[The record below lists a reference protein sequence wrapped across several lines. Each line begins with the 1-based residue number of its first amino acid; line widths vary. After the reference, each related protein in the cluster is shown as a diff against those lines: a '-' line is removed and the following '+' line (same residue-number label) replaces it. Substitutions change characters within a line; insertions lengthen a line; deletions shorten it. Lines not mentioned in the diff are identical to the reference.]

1 MSGSMTTKTSKEN
14 ENELSGFEKTQTTLV
29 LATGYAET

>member
-1 MSGSMTTKTSKEN
+1 MPTNEVKI
-14 ENELSGFEKTQTTLV
+14 ENELSGFVKTRTTLV